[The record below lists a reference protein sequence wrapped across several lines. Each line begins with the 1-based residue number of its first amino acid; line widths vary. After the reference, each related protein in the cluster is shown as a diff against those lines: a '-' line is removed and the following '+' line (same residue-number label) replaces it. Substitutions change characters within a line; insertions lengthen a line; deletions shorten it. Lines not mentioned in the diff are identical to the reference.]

1 MEISITK
8 EDIFNSN
15 YYLMVGVKKMNFENF
30 CKMNCMTTEEVEDF
44 KTWLTKRKD
53 NLADRSIQNWLY
65 VFNLYFDR

>member
-1 MEISITK
+1 
-8 EDIFNSN
+8 
-15 YYLMVGVKKMNFENF
+15 MVGVKKMNFENF

-44 KTWLTKRKD
+44 KVWLTKRKD